1 MSEDDQ
7 ERTEQPSEKRLREAR
22 EQGNVP
28 RSRELSTA
36 AVFTGGVIA
45 VMSAGGGIGRSAR
58 DWFKQA
64 LSPPR
69 SLLETPQ
76 ELLPYFGHQILQL
89 LLTMWPI
96 VLVALATAVVAP
108 MAMGSVQFNTKSLAP
123 KFDRMNPAAGL
134 KRMWGSESVAEL
146 VKSVLRLLFVG
157 TAAGLT
163 LWSGTK
169 LLRSLV
175 GMPLEMA
182 MSQGVGLALKMLFAT
197 CGALALLAAIDAP
210 YQKWNWKRKLM
221 MSREELKREMKE
233 SEGSPEVK
241 GKIRQMQHQMS
252 QRRMM
257 EAVPTADVVV
267 VNPTH
272 YAVAL
277 KYENGKAGAPI
288 VVAKG
293 VDETAFRIREVAEQH
308 KVAILS
314 APPLARALYRE
325 SDLGK
330 EIPVRLYAAVAQVLS
345 YVYQL
350 RNWRTAGGRYPAQPA
365 VEVQEFADGRP
376 NGATDGAGL

>member
-1 MSEDDQ
+1 MAEDDQ
-7 ERTEQPSEKRLREAR
+7 ERTEQPSEKRLRDAR
-22 EQGNVP
+22 EQGNIP
-28 RSRELSTA
+28 RSRELATA
-36 AVFTGGVIA
+36 AVFSGGVIA

-58 DWFKQA
+58 DWLKQA

-69 SLLETPQ
+69 TLLETPQ
-76 ELLPYFGHQILQL
+76 ELLPYFGHQALQL
-89 LLTMWPI
+89 LLSMWPI
-96 VLVALATAVVAP
+96 LVAALVTALVAP
-108 MAMGSVQFNTKSLAP
+108 LAMGSFQFNGNALAP
-123 KFDRMNPAAGL
+123 KFDRLNPAAGL
-134 KRMWGSESVAEL
+134 KRLWGAEGLAEL
-146 VKSVLRLLFVG
+146 VKSILRVLLVG
-157 TAAGLT
+157 GAAGLT
-163 LWSGTK
+163 LWSGMK
-169 LLRSLV
+169 LLRSLLN
-175 GMPLEMA
+175 MPLELA
-182 MSQGVGLALKMLFAT
+182 MSQGVGLSLKMLFAT

-210 YQKWNWKRKLM
+210 YQKWNWRRKLM

-233 SEGSPEVK
+233 SDGSPEVK

-277 KYENGKAGAPI
+277 KYENGKSRAPI

-293 VDETAFRIREVAEQH
+293 VDETAFRIREMAEQH

-325 SDLGK
+325 GDLGK

-350 RNWRTAGGRYPAQPA
+350 RNWRAAGGQYPSQPA
-365 VEVQEFADGRP
+365 VDVQEFSDGRP
-376 NGATDGAGL
+376 NGSPDGAGL